1 MSSDKPSETHAPA
14 ESISPDLHAQGDIT
28 DRGEEAE
35 QTSAAAESATAAAS
49 PAQTSVAETTLAET
63 TVPEAQAPEV
73 KAPEQTVPE
82 QTVPEQTVAAEP
94 AAQRVAA
101 PASPSIAER
110 VSVPAQASGVS
121 SEEEGGEWDLLSNRI
136 KQFFEA
142 NNLQDQWQSLRQ
154 PLFLLGGLIV
164 VILTM
169 RIYGGILD
177 AIATVPLAPRLF
189 QLVGTF
195 YAVWFAATRLIRA
208 EERKK
213 ISSNVNDLWTSLR
226 GGSKS

>member
-1 MSSDKPSETHAPA
+1 MSSDKPSETQAPA
-14 ESISPDLHAQGDIT
+14 ESSNPDLSAQGDIT
-28 DRGEEAE
+28 DQGVVEAKPIP
-35 QTSAAAESATAAAS
+35 AAAESATAASAPS
-49 PAQTSVAETTLAET
+49 QTPVAET
-63 TVPEAQAPEV
+63 P
-73 KAPEQTVPE
+73 
-82 QTVPEQTVAAEP
+82 VAAEP
-94 AAQRVAA
+94 VAETPVAA
-101 PASPSIAER
+101 EPVAQPIAPPASPSIAER
-110 VSVPAQASGVS
+110 ISVPAQASADS
-121 SEEEGGEWDLLSNRI
+121 SKEDGGEWDLLSNRI

-142 NNLQDQWQSLRQ
+142 NNLQDQWQTLRQ

-213 ISSNVNDLWTSLR
+213 ISTNVNDLWTSLR

>member
-1 MSSDKPSETHAPA
+1 MSSDKPSETQAPA
-14 ESISPDLHAQGDIT
+14 ESINPDLSAQGDIT
-28 DRGEEAE
+28 ERGVEADPIP
-35 QTSAAAESATAAAS
+35 AAAESAT
-49 PAQTSVAETTLAET
+49 VAETPVAET
-63 TVPEAQAPEV
+63 PVAP
-73 KAPEQTVPE
+73 
-82 QTVPEQTVAAEP
+82 EP
-94 AAQRVAA
+94 AAPTVTA

-110 VSVPAQASGVS
+110 ISVPAQASADS
-121 SEEEGGEWDLLSNRI
+121 REEDGGEWDLLSSRI

-195 YAVWFAATRLIRA
+195 YAIWFAATRLIRA

-213 ISSNVNDLWTSLR
+213 ISANVNDLWTSLR
-226 GGSKS
+226 GGSKF

>member
-1 MSSDKPSETHAPA
+1 MSSDKPSEKQAPA
-14 ESISPDLHAQGDIT
+14 ESINPDLSAQGDIT
-28 DRGEEAE
+28 DRGVEQEPIPAVETTAAEATAVEKTAAETPVTETPMAPEPAE
-35 QTSAAAESATAAAS
+35 QPVT
-49 PAQTSVAETTLAET
+49 
-63 TVPEAQAPEV
+63 
-73 KAPEQTVPE
+73 
-82 QTVPEQTVAAEP
+82 
-94 AAQRVAA
+94 A

-110 VSVPAQASGVS
+110 ISVPAQASADS
-121 SEEEGGEWDLLSNRI
+121 SDEDGGEWDLLSNRI

-213 ISSNVNDLWTSLR
+213 ISANLNDLWTSLR

>member
-1 MSSDKPSETHAPA
+1 MSSDKPSETQAPA
-14 ESISPDLHAQGDIT
+14 ESINPDLPALGDIT
-28 DRGEEAE
+28 DRGAEAE
-35 QTSAAAESATAAAS
+35 PIPVAAESAT
-49 PAQTSVAETTLAET
+49 VAETTVDET
-63 TVPEAQAPEV
+63 PAAP
-73 KAPEQTVPE
+73 
-82 QTVPEQTVAAEP
+82 EP
-94 AAQRVAA
+94 AAKPVTP

-110 VSVPAQASGVS
+110 ISVPAQASADS
-121 SEEEGGEWDLLSNRI
+121 SDEADGGEWDLLSNRI

-164 VILTM
+164 VILTL

-189 QLVGTF
+189 QLVGVF

-213 ISSNVNDLWTSLR
+213 ISANANDLWSSLR
-226 GGSKS
+226 GSSKS

>member
-1 MSSDKPSETHAPA
+1 MSSDKPSETQAPA
-14 ESISPDLHAQGDIT
+14 ESINPDLPALGDIT
-28 DRGEEAE
+28 DRGAEAE
-35 QTSAAAESATAAAS
+35 PIPVAAESAT
-49 PAQTSVAETTLAET
+49 VAETTVDET
-63 TVPEAQAPEV
+63 PAAP
-73 KAPEQTVPE
+73 
-82 QTVPEQTVAAEP
+82 EP
-94 AAQRVAA
+94 AAKPVTP

-110 VSVPAQASGVS
+110 ISVPAQASADS
-121 SEEEGGEWDLLSNRI
+121 SDEADGGEWDLLSNRI

-177 AIATVPLAPRLF
+177 AIATIPMAPRLF

-213 ISSNVNDLWTSLR
+213 ISANVNDLWTSLR

>member
-1 MSSDKPSETHAPA
+1 MSSDKPSETQAPA
-14 ESISPDLHAQGDIT
+14 ESSNPDLSSQGDIT
-28 DRGEEAE
+28 DQGVVEAKPIP
-35 QTSAAAESATAAAS
+35 AAAESATAASAPS
-49 PAQTSVAETTLAET
+49 QTPVAET
-63 TVPEAQAPEV
+63 P
-73 KAPEQTVPE
+73 
-82 QTVPEQTVAAEP
+82 VAAEP
-94 AAQRVAA
+94 VAQPIAP

-110 VSVPAQASGVS
+110 ISVPAQASADS
-121 SEEEGGEWDLLSNRI
+121 SKEDGGEWDLLSNRI

-142 NNLQDQWQSLRQ
+142 NNLENQWQSLRQ
-154 PLFLLGGLIV
+154 PIFLLGGLIV

-213 ISSNVNDLWTSLR
+213 ISTNVNDLWTSLR

>member
-1 MSSDKPSETHAPA
+1 MSSDKPSEKQAPA
-14 ESISPDLHAQGDIT
+14 ESINPDLSAQGDIT
-28 DRGEEAE
+28 ERGVEADPIP
-35 QTSAAAESATAAAS
+35 AAAESAT
-49 PAQTSVAETTLAET
+49 VAETPVAET
-63 TVPEAQAPEV
+63 PVAP
-73 KAPEQTVPE
+73 
-82 QTVPEQTVAAEP
+82 EP
-94 AAQRVAA
+94 AAPTVTA

-110 VSVPAQASGVS
+110 ISVPAQASADS
-121 SEEEGGEWDLLSNRI
+121 REEDGGEWDLLSSRI

-195 YAVWFAATRLIRA
+195 YAIWFAATRLIRA

-213 ISSNVNDLWTSLR
+213 ISANVNDLWTSLR

>member
-1 MSSDKPSETHAPA
+1 MSSDKPSEKQAPA
-14 ESISPDLHAQGDIT
+14 ESINPDLSAQGDIT
-28 DRGEEAE
+28 DRGVEQEPIPAVETTAVEATAVE
-35 QTSAAAESATAAAS
+35 KTAAET
-49 PAQTSVAETTLAET
+49 PVTET
-63 TVPEAQAPEV
+63 PMAP
-73 KAPEQTVPE
+73 
-82 QTVPEQTVAAEP
+82 EP
-94 AAQRVAA
+94 AAQPVTA

-110 VSVPAQASGVS
+110 ISVPAQASADS
-121 SEEEGGEWDLLSNRI
+121 SEEDGGEWDLLSNRI

-213 ISSNVNDLWTSLR
+213 IWSNVNDLWTSLR

>member
-35 QTSAAAESATAAAS
+35 QTPAAAESTTAAAS

-73 KAPEQTVPE
+73 KAPEQTAPA
-82 QTVPEQTVAAEP
+82 QTVAAEP
-94 AAQRVAA
+94 AAQPVAA

-164 VILTM
+164 VILTT

-177 AIATVPLAPRLF
+177 AIATIPMAPRLF

-213 ISSNVNDLWTSLR
+213 ISTNVNDLWTSLR

>member
-1 MSSDKPSETHAPA
+1 MSSDKPSETQAPA
-14 ESISPDLHAQGDIT
+14 ESSNPDLSAQGDIT
-28 DRGEEAE
+28 DQGVVEAE
-35 QTSAAAESATAAAS
+35 PIPAAAESATAASAPS
-49 PAQTSVAETTLAET
+49 QTPVAET
-63 TVPEAQAPEV
+63 P
-73 KAPEQTVPE
+73 
-82 QTVPEQTVAAEP
+82 VAAEP
-94 AAQRVAA
+94 VAETPVAA
-101 PASPSIAER
+101 EPVAQPIAPPASPSIAER
-110 VSVPAQASGVS
+110 ISVPAQASADS
-121 SEEEGGEWDLLSNRI
+121 SEEDGGEWDLLSNRI

-213 ISSNVNDLWTSLR
+213 ISANVNDLWTSLR

>member
-1 MSSDKPSETHAPA
+1 MSSDKPSEKQAPD
-14 ESISPDLHAQGDIT
+14 ESINPDLSAQGDIT
-28 DRGEEAE
+28 DRGVEQEPIPAVETTAVEATAFE
-35 QTSAAAESATAAAS
+35 KTAAET
-49 PAQTSVAETTLAET
+49 PVTET
-63 TVPEAQAPEV
+63 PMAP
-73 KAPEQTVPE
+73 
-82 QTVPEQTVAAEP
+82 EP
-94 AAQRVAA
+94 AAQPVTA

-110 VSVPAQASGVS
+110 ISVPAQASADR
-121 SEEEGGEWDLLSNRI
+121 SEEDGGEWDLLSNRI

-164 VILTM
+164 VILTT

-213 ISSNVNDLWTSLR
+213 ISANVNDLWTSLR

>member
-1 MSSDKPSETHAPA
+1 MSSDTPSETQAPA
-14 ESISPDLHAQGDIT
+14 ESINPDLPAQGDIT
-28 DRGEEAE
+28 DRGAEAE
-35 QTSAAAESATAAAS
+35 PIPVAAESTTAAS
-49 PAQTSVAETTLAET
+49 TPPQTTVAETTVAET
-63 TVPEAQAPEV
+63 TVAEAPAAAGPV
-73 KAPEQTVPE
+73 T
-82 QTVPEQTVAAEP
+82 AEP
-94 AAQRVAA
+94 AAQTITP

-110 VSVPAQASGVS
+110 ISVPAQASPNS
-121 SEEEGGEWDLLSNRI
+121 SEDEGGEWELLSNRI

-169 RIYGGILD
+169 RIYGGILN

-213 ISSNVNDLWTSLR
+213 ISANVNDLWTSLR

>member
-1 MSSDKPSETHAPA
+1 MSSDKPSETQAPA
-14 ESISPDLHAQGDIT
+14 ESINPDLSAQGDIT
-28 DRGEEAE
+28 DQGVEAE
-35 QTSAAAESATAAAS
+35 PIPVPAESATAA
-49 PAQTSVAETTLAET
+49 PTETPVAETTVAET
-63 TVPEAQAPEV
+63 PVAP
-73 KAPEQTVPE
+73 
-82 QTVPEQTVAAEP
+82 EP
-94 AAQRVAA
+94 AAPPVKA

-110 VSVPAQASGVS
+110 ISVPAQASADS
-121 SEEEGGEWDLLSNRI
+121 SEEDGGEWDLLSNRI

-164 VILTM
+164 VILTT

-189 QLVGTF
+189 QLVGSF

-213 ISSNVNDLWTSLR
+213 ISANVNDLWTSLR

>member
-1 MSSDKPSETHAPA
+1 MSSDKPSEKQAPA
-14 ESISPDLHAQGDIT
+14 ESINPDLSAQGDIT
-28 DRGEEAE
+28 EQGAEAE
-35 QTSAAAESATAAAS
+35 PIPAAAEKTAAET
-49 PAQTSVAETTLAET
+49 PAAETP
-63 TVPEAQAPEV
+63 VAP
-73 KAPEQTVPE
+73 
-82 QTVPEQTVAAEP
+82 EP
-94 AAQRVAA
+94 AAPTVTA

-110 VSVPAQASGVS
+110 ISVPAQPSADSR
-121 SEEEGGEWDLLSNRI
+121 EEDGGEWDLLSSRI

-142 NNLQDQWQSLRQ
+142 NNLEDQWQSLRQ

-213 ISSNVNDLWTSLR
+213 ISANVNDLWTSLR
-226 GGSKS
+226 GVTKP

>member
-1 MSSDKPSETHAPA
+1 MSSDKPSEKQAPA
-14 ESISPDLHAQGDIT
+14 ESINPDLSAQGDIT
-28 DRGEEAE
+28 DRGVEQEPIPAVETTAVEATAVE
-35 QTSAAAESATAAAS
+35 KTAAET
-49 PAQTSVAETTLAET
+49 PVTET
-63 TVPEAQAPEV
+63 PMAP
-73 KAPEQTVPE
+73 
-82 QTVPEQTVAAEP
+82 EP
-94 AAQRVAA
+94 AAQPVTA

-110 VSVPAQASGVS
+110 ISVPAQASADS
-121 SEEEGGEWDLLSNRI
+121 SEEDGGEWDLLSNRI

-142 NNLQDQWQSLRQ
+142 NNLEDQWQSLRQ

-213 ISSNVNDLWTSLR
+213 ISANVNDLWTSLR

>member
-1 MSSDKPSETHAPA
+1 MSSDKPSETQAPA
-14 ESISPDLHAQGDIT
+14 ESTNPDLPALGDIT
-28 DRGEEAE
+28 DQGAEAE
-35 QTSAAAESATAAAS
+35 SIPVAAESKTAASAPS
-49 PAQTSVAETTLAET
+49 KATVAETTVDET
-63 TVPEAQAPEV
+63 PAAP
-73 KAPEQTVPE
+73 
-82 QTVPEQTVAAEP
+82 EP
-94 AAQRVAA
+94 AAKPVTP

-110 VSVPAQASGVS
+110 ISVPAQASADS
-121 SEEEGGEWDLLSNRI
+121 SEEDGGEWDLLSNRI

-164 VILTM
+164 VILTT

-213 ISSNVNDLWTSLR
+213 IWSNVNDLWTSLR

>member
-1 MSSDKPSETHAPA
+1 MSSDKPSEKQAPA
-14 ESISPDLHAQGDIT
+14 ESINPDLSAQGDIT
-28 DRGEEAE
+28 DRGVE
-35 QTSAAAESATAAAS
+35 QEPIPAVETTAAEATAVEKTAAET
-49 PAQTSVAETTLAET
+49 PVAETP
-63 TVPEAQAPEV
+63 VAP
-73 KAPEQTVPE
+73 
-82 QTVPEQTVAAEP
+82 EP
-94 AAQRVAA
+94 AAQPVTA

-110 VSVPAQASGVS
+110 ISVPAQASADS
-121 SEEEGGEWDLLSNRI
+121 REEDGGEWDLLSSRI

-213 ISSNVNDLWTSLR
+213 ISANVNDLWTSLR
-226 GGSKS
+226 GGTKR

>member
-1 MSSDKPSETHAPA
+1 MSSDKPSEKQAPA
-14 ESISPDLHAQGDIT
+14 ESINPDLSAQGDIT
-28 DRGEEAE
+28 DRGVEQEPIPAVETTAVEKTAAETPVSPEPAE
-35 QTSAAAESATAAAS
+35 QPVT
-49 PAQTSVAETTLAET
+49 
-63 TVPEAQAPEV
+63 
-73 KAPEQTVPE
+73 
-82 QTVPEQTVAAEP
+82 
-94 AAQRVAA
+94 A

-110 VSVPAQASGVS
+110 ISVPAQTSADS
-121 SEEEGGEWDLLSNRI
+121 SEEDGGEWALLSNRI

-213 ISSNVNDLWTSLR
+213 ISANVNDLWSSLR

>member
-1 MSSDKPSETHAPA
+1 MASPHGLKLMSSDKPSEKQAPA
-14 ESISPDLHAQGDIT
+14 ESINPDLSAQGDIT
-28 DRGEEAE
+28 DRGVE
-35 QTSAAAESATAAAS
+35 QEPIPAVETTAVEATAAEAT
-49 PAQTSVAETTLAET
+49 AAETP
-63 TVPEAQAPEV
+63 VAPEP
-73 KAPEQTVPE
+73 AEQPVT
-82 QTVPEQTVAAEP
+82 
-94 AAQRVAA
+94 A

-110 VSVPAQASGVS
+110 ISVPAQASADS
-121 SEEEGGEWDLLSNRI
+121 SEEDGGEWDLLSNRI

-213 ISSNVNDLWTSLR
+213 ISANVNDLWTSLR

>member
-1 MSSDKPSETHAPA
+1 MSSDKPSEKQAPA
-14 ESISPDLHAQGDIT
+14 ESINPDLSAQGDIT
-28 DRGEEAE
+28 DRGVE
-35 QTSAAAESATAAAS
+35 QEPIPAVETTAAET
-49 PAQTSVAETTLAET
+49 PVT
-63 TVPEAQAPEV
+63 P
-73 KAPEQTVPE
+73 
-82 QTVPEQTVAAEP
+82 EP
-94 AAQRVAA
+94 AAQPVTP

-110 VSVPAQASGVS
+110 ISVPAQASADS
-121 SEEEGGEWDLLSNRI
+121 SEEDGGEWDLLSNRI

-213 ISSNVNDLWTSLR
+213 ISANVNDLWTSLR

>member
-1 MSSDKPSETHAPA
+1 MSSDKPSEKQAPA
-14 ESISPDLHAQGDIT
+14 ESINPDLSAQGDIT
-28 DRGEEAE
+28 ERGVEAE
-35 QTSAAAESATAAAS
+35 RIQAAAESA
-49 PAQTSVAETTLAET
+49 PVAETPVAET
-63 TVPEAQAPEV
+63 PVAP
-73 KAPEQTVPE
+73 
-82 QTVPEQTVAAEP
+82 EP
-94 AAQRVAA
+94 AAPTVTA
-101 PASPSIAER
+101 PATPSIAER
-110 VSVPAQASGVS
+110 ISVPAQASADS
-121 SEEEGGEWDLLSNRI
+121 REEDGGEWDLLSSRI

-195 YAVWFAATRLIRA
+195 YAIWFAATRLIRA

-213 ISSNVNDLWTSLR
+213 ISANVNDLWTSLR
-226 GGSKS
+226 GGTKR

>member
-1 MSSDKPSETHAPA
+1 MSSDKPSEKQAPA
-14 ESISPDLHAQGDIT
+14 ESINPDLSAQGDIT
-28 DRGEEAE
+28 EQGAEAKPIP
-35 QTSAAAESATAAAS
+35 AVAESATAAAAAET
-49 PAQTSVAETTLAET
+49 PVAEITVAETP
-63 TVPEAQAPEV
+63 VAP
-73 KAPEQTVPE
+73 
-82 QTVPEQTVAAEP
+82 EP
-94 AAQRVAA
+94 AAPPVKA

-110 VSVPAQASGVS
+110 ISVPAQASEDS
-121 SEEEGGEWDLLSNRI
+121 SEEDGGEWDLLSSRI

-189 QLVGTF
+189 QLVGAF

-213 ISSNVNDLWTSLR
+213 ISANVNDLWTSLR
-226 GGSKS
+226 GGAKS